1 MKNQVK
7 IILCFIVLAFLFSHF
22 PSTNS
27 AITAIQDD
35 AVASVAY
42 MSRHGIIE
50 DKTAWQEV
58 VDKTDG
64 GRNITTIAD
73 LNAVM
78 QVGNKHSSAAKRDA
92 VIRHEQLPV
101 AHCAGRLTVVD
112 IPTFYTVSQT
122 VYMRYIVRLNQL
134 VAHAQ
139 GNLVLN
145 FSGNQGGIP
154 TAMIFGLYALIPNG
168 RLWTS
173 VANTGKGRQVS
184 LAKDGL
190 QGGAASY
197 RSTVVKRVLEKVKKR
212 LNKKVAI
219 IMDNN
224 SASAAEFTIMAVKK
238 NPLTRIFGLPS
249 AGYTTENSSVT
260 YHSPIDDNS
269 WLIIPWMVTR
279 TDHTVRC
286 INVVNARQ
294 THNFSNTPIM
304 PDVLFTQP
312 INTGKADGHHAQ
324 ISKALLNQ
332 IRQWFES
339 STK

>member
-7 IILCFIVLAFLFSHF
+7 ITLCFAALVLLFSIF
-22 PSTNS
+22 PSANA
-27 AITAIQDD
+27 AITSIQDD
-35 AVASVAY
+35 AVETVAY
-42 MSRHGIIE
+42 MSQHGIIE

-58 VDKTDG
+58 VDKTDA
-64 GRNITTIAD
+64 GRTITTIAD

-92 VIRHEQLPV
+92 SIRHEQLPG
-101 AHCAGRLTVVD
+101 AYRAGRLTVVD
-112 IPTFYTVSQT
+112 IPTFYTMRQS
-122 VYMRYIVRLNQL
+122 VYLRYIVKLNQL
-134 VAHAQ
+134 IAHTR
-139 GNLVLN
+139 GDLVLN

-168 RLWTS
+168 QLWTS
-173 VANTGKGRQVS
+173 VANTGKEQQVS
-184 LAKDGL
+184 LVKDGL

-238 NPLTRIFGLPS
+238 NPLARIFGLPS
-249 AGYTTENSSVT
+249 AGYTTENSNVT
-260 YHSPIDDNS
+260 YHSPICDNS
-269 WLIIPWMVTR
+269 WQIIPWMVTR

-294 THNFSNTPIM
+294 THNFSNTPVM

-312 INTGKADGHHAQ
+312 INTGGANAHHSQ
-324 ISKALLNQ
+324 ISKSLLSQ
-332 IRQWFES
+332 IRKWFDS
-339 STK
+339 

>member
-7 IILCFIVLAFLFSHF
+7 ITLCFAALVLLFSIF
-22 PSTNS
+22 PSANA
-27 AITAIQDD
+27 AITSIQDD
-35 AVASVAY
+35 AVETVAY
-42 MSRHGIIE
+42 MSQHGIIE

-58 VDKTDG
+58 VDKTDAG
-64 GRNITTIAD
+64 QTITTIAD

-92 VIRHEQLPV
+92 AIRHEQLPG
-101 AHCAGRLTVVD
+101 AYCAGRLTVVD
-112 IPTFYTVSQT
+112 IPTFYTMRQS
-122 VYMRYIVRLNQL
+122 VYLRYIVKLNQL
-134 VAHAQ
+134 IARTR
-139 GNLVLN
+139 GDLVLN

-168 RLWTS
+168 QLWTS
-173 VANTGKGRQVS
+173 VTNTGKEQQVS
-184 LAKDGL
+184 LVKDGL
-190 QGGAASY
+190 QGGAANY

-238 NPLTRIFGLPS
+238 NPLARIFGLPS
-249 AGYTTENSSVT
+249 AGYTTENSNVT
-260 YHSPIDDNS
+260 YHSPICDNS
-269 WLIIPWMVTR
+269 WQIIPWMVTR

-294 THNFSNTPIM
+294 THNFSNTPVM

-312 INTGKADGHHAQ
+312 INTGGANAHHSQ
-324 ISKALLNQ
+324 ISKSLLSQ
-332 IRQWFES
+332 IRKWFDS
-339 STK
+339 